1 MRRVL
6 AIGVVVFAILP
17 PGRAVHGQAIGT
29 VVLPKGAIGPCYPA
43 HGAHRIVVEGDRL
56 RKAFDLAVER
66 SPTFAAAVA
75 AVEASGSMRVRI
87 GYRDQLL
94 GAYERLAGEERAGAA
109 FLADG
114 RLFNPP
120 GTILCEV
127 RVVFFTAPLEERLVQ
142 AGIAEDDVI
151 LDLALVLVHEVFGHL
166 IPFTEQVVPV
176 WPTPCRDPRPR
187 QRAAATGCAVDR
199 ENTIR
204 RELGVP
210 ERRSYAHVDGPLVCA
225 LPGQSCIAPLK
236 DDG

>member
-6 AIGVVVFAILP
+6 AIGVVVVILL
-17 PGRAVHGQAIGT
+17 PGGAVHGQAIGT
-29 VVLPKGAIGPCYPA
+29 VVLPKGTVGPCYPA
-43 HGAHRIVVEGDRL
+43 HGAHRILVEGDRL
-56 RKAFDLAVER
+56 RKAFDLVMER

-75 AVEASGSMRVRI
+75 AVEAGGSMRVRI
-87 GYRDQLL
+87 GYRHQLL
-94 GAYERLAGEERAGAA
+94 DAYERLSSEDRVGAA
-109 FLADG
+109 FLADS

-142 AGIAEDDVI
+142 AGIAEEDVI
-151 LDLALVLVHEVFGHL
+151 LDLALVLVHEVYGHL

-176 WPTPCRDPRPR
+176 WPTPCRDPGLR
-187 QRAAATGCAVDR
+187 QAASATGCAVDR
-199 ENTIR
+199 ENAVR

-225 LPGQSCIAPLK
+225 LPAQSCIAP
-236 DDG
+236 